1 MAQTFLYIYTWINPL
16 YMVNFYPRLLSFAYW
31 LLFFP
36 MVLLAQ
42 NSKNPFQQV
51 IEFANLNTAQLKTE
65 FPALGKI
72 ISRNE
77 YTIDDIN
84 RWIATSPKEWIG
96 FTQKP
101 EVSKLNIAWA
111 TLGVQAPAEK
121 PAFTHSFYLWYK
133 SSGVTEDKRKQLFP
147 HFPLPNLNND
157 LEKEE
162 QVYESKVATWQRLY
176 PEEYERFLNTPE
188 LTALNPYYTGY
199 YKLPYIPR
207 FIGAEIGF
215 EKPQKQN
222 TGNEVMD
229 EYNYQ
234 LKIRNWIFV
243 FEPEKFNKQYGKDY
257 KFPDTFDAKAYR
269 EGTIKV
275 LTDKKNG
282 VSTNQH

>member
-1 MAQTFLYIYTWINPL
+1 
-16 YMVNFYPRLLSFAYW
+16 MVNIYPKLRIFICW
-31 LLFFP
+31 LLFSP
-36 MVLLAQ
+36 LVLLAQ
-42 NSKNPFQQV
+42 NANNPFHQV
-51 IEFANLNTAQLKTE
+51 IQYANLNINQLKTD

-72 ISRNE
+72 VSRND

-84 RWIATSPKEWIG
+84 RWITNSPKEWAAFI
-96 FTQKP
+96 QKP
-101 EVSKLNIAWA
+101 EVSKLNIAWN
-111 TLGVQAPAEK
+111 TLGIQIPAEK
-121 PAFTHSFYLWYK
+121 PQFTHSFYMWFK
-133 SSGVTEDKRKQLFP
+133 ASGISDEKRKQLFP
-147 HFPLPNLNND
+147 HFPLPNLNAND
-157 LEKEE
+157 LTKEE
-162 QVYESKVATWQRLY
+162 QLYESKVATWQRLY

-234 LKIRNWIFV
+234 LKLRNWLFV

-257 KFPDTFDAKAYR
+257 KLPDTFDAKAYR
-269 EGTIKV
+269 EGTIKI